1 MPHRFPFSLLLAAL
15 ALLGLACLAQTPRA
29 QKAPQKKA
37 DQLKHLLVIGDSEG
51 WTHDSIS
58 HAMVTLGKI
67 GAQSGLF
74 DVTLR
79 TDVRLIT
86 KKPVPAPVRNA
97 KNLDYFDAILFYTT
111 GELPL
116 DDSQKADFLSFV
128 RDDGKGFLGT
138 HSATDTLYEW
148 PAYGEMIGAYFD
160 QHPWHQ
166 EVRVNVEDRTFPAT
180 RHFPASFAI
189 NDEIYQFRNF
199 SRDRVRVLMSLDN
212 STVDLTKKTVKRAD
226 KDFAV
231 AWART
236 YGKGRV
242 FYCSLGHENAV
253 WDRPDM
259 QKMWLEAIRWA
270 MGLTPG
276 DATPRPKRAD

>member
-1 MPHRFPFSLLLAAL
+1 MRHRAGFLTAAIVVFLAF
-15 ALLGLACLAQTPRA
+15 ACLAQGPRA
-29 QKAPQKKA
+29 QKKS
-37 DQLKHLLVIGDSEG
+37 DSLKHLLVIGDSEG

-67 GAQSGLF
+67 GAESGLF

-86 KKPVPAPVRNA
+86 KKPIAPPVRNA

-148 PAYGEMIGAYFD
+148 PAYGELIGAYFD

-166 EVRVNVEDRTFPAT
+166 EVRVNVEDHTFSAT
-180 RHFPASFAI
+180 RHFPASIAL

-199 SRDRVRVLMSLDN
+199 SRERVRVLMSLDT
-212 STVDLTKKTVKRAD
+212 SSVDLTNKNVHRRD

-259 QKMWLEAIRWA
+259 QKMWLEAVRWA

-276 DATPRPKRAD
+276 DATPRPKRGD